1 MQETPVNRFV
11 FSIVSLHQLL
21 FSHTSEECSLA
32 KILSKATIFTDI
44 SLKFQLKTLLAIA
57 DPYANASVVNA
68 PAPNPGVATI
78 LAQFHFFSVY
88 FYF

>member
-1 MQETPVNRFV
+1 M
-11 FSIVSLHQLL
+11 
-21 FSHTSEECSLA
+21 A
-32 KILSKATIFTDI
+32 KILSRATIFTDI

-78 LAQFHFFSVY
+78 LAQFHF
-88 FYF
+88 